1 MTSSSKLPRL
11 VRFRRA
17 AWVARLV
24 LAATLVALALPV
36 AAAAITLQVE
46 AATGLP
52 GFHRGDLQ
60 RYLAL
65 HMAEAGLGEWRFEP
79 AADTGAARDRVEW
92 SFKLNPYAGGEVRNF
107 AHTSGYERKL
117 GLHRPVT
124 IEARLYLNGEY
135 QTLVEAQA
143 IIHGGPDDPA
153 LAAAIASATQGLLGP
168 SGAYRGIDTGQRP
181 AYPSR

>member
-1 MTSSSKLPRL
+1 MTGSSKLPRL

-79 AADTGAARDRVEW
+79 AADSRPARDRVEW
-92 SFKLNPYAGGEVRNF
+92 TFKLNPYAGGEVRNF
-107 AHTSGYERKL
+107 MHTRVDERQV
-117 GLHRPVT
+117 GGHRPIA
-124 IEARLYLNGEY
+124 IEARLYLNGS
-135 QTLVEAQA
+135 
-143 IIHGGPDDPA
+143 I
-153 LAAAIASATQGLLGP
+153 
-168 SGAYRGIDTGQRP
+168 R
-181 AYPSR
+181 

>member
-1 MTSSSKLPRL
+1 MTGFSRLPPL
-11 VRFRRA
+11 VRFRGA

-24 LAATLVALALPV
+24 LAATLVPLTLPV

-79 AADTGAARDRVEW
+79 AADSGAARDRVEW
-92 SFKLNPYAGGEVRNF
+92 TFKLNPYAGGEVRNF
-107 AHTSGYERKL
+107 AQTSGYERKL

-124 IEARLYLNGEY
+124 IEARLYLNGEH

-153 LAAAIASATQGLLGP
+153 LAVAIASATQGLLGP

>member
-1 MTSSSKLPRL
+1 MTGFSRLPPL
-11 VRFRRA
+11 VRFRGA

-24 LAATLVALALPV
+24 LAATLVPVASAV
-36 AAAAITLQVE
+36 AAAATTLQVE

-52 GFHRGDLQ
+52 GFHRDDLQ
-60 RYLAL
+60 RYLAV

-79 AADTGAARDRVEW
+79 AEDNGSPGNRVEW
-92 SFKLNPYAGGEVRNF
+92 NFKLNPYAGGEVRNF
-107 AHTSGYERKL
+107 ARTSGYERQL
-117 GLHRPVT
+117 GLHRPIT

-153 LAAAIASATQGLLGP
+153 LAAAIASATQTLLGP
-168 SGAYRGIDTGQRP
+168 SGAYRAIDLGPR
-181 AYPSR
+181 RGHM

>member
-1 MTSSSKLPRL
+1 MTGSSKLPGL

-60 RYLAL
+60 RYLTL

-79 AADTGAARDRVEW
+79 AADTGVARDRVEW
-92 SFKLNPYAGGEVRNF
+92 SFQ
-107 AHTSGYERKL
+107 
-117 GLHRPVT
+117 
-124 IEARLYLNGEY
+124 IEPICR
-135 QTLVEAQA
+135 
-143 IIHGGPDDPA
+143 
-153 LAAAIASATQGLLGP
+153 
-168 SGAYRGIDTGQRP
+168 RR
-181 AYPSR
+181 